1 MKKFI
6 KYSFFLGFAI
16 ILSCKNETKKD
27 VITQE
32 EKVITIVDSNGVKKQ
47 DSTVVF
53 NRTVDGKSIVKK
65 DEVKKYIY
73 KYKAF
78 DDTEAIITF
87 VHHTDK
93 SNIIIERNKL
103 KIELPQT
110 KADKN
115 VATFEEGGIKAVTE
129 GKKLTITQNGQ
140 TFELTKE

>member
-1 MKKFI
+1 MV
-6 KYSFFLGFAI
+6 
-16 ILSCKNETKKD
+16 T
-27 VITQE
+27 
-32 EKVITIVDSNGVKKQ
+32 
-47 DSTVVF
+47 
-53 NRTVDGKSIVKK
+53 
-65 DEVKKYIY
+65 EVKKYIY

-87 VHHTDK
+87 VHRLDK

-110 KADKN
+110 TADKN
-115 VATFEEGGIKAVTE
+115 IATFEEGGIKAVTE